1 MQVDVRATALD
12 TCLKAKVGLGPG
24 TRLQGHVGLGV
35 QLESWE
41 HPHRF
46 LSLSHGPG
54 CQLRASLETR
64 DKELQNTPVRPGS
77 VVLSSVLCPSLGQVT
92 YFTYQQYIAAIILSE
107 KQCQDNLKES
117 NRSCEGECGQRG
129 VGTGDGGTGISW
141 PDPPNPLGSAHPVPP
156 ALILKLGE
164 KSKTLELELVKEK
177 AMCAQ
182 DKDGLGTAKRMA
194 EGQLAE
200 CIKVQELLRQ
210 EQQLGQQQLQKVQ
223 ALCLQL
229 DKDKFEADL
238 RSLWRDSIIPRSL
251 DSLGFGYHPLG
262 SELSSIRRSCDLM
275 PSLMASKVE
284 ELVRSLRS
292 GVERVA
298 RENTDLQRQKLEV
311 ERGLRASEEAKAKAE
326 KEAQAREAKLQ
337 AECARQTQ
345 LALEEKAAL
354 RRERDS
360 LAKEL
365 EGKKR
370 EVEQLKMQVDVRATA
385 LDTCLKAKV
394 GLGPRMRVQ
403 GHVGLGVQLEFG
415 GRPRSDDEPEFGV
428 GSSPLGWVVR
438 VP

>member
-1 MQVDVRATALD
+1 MRLAMERGPYARAGAARGCWFYLRYFFLFASLIQLLVIMGLVLFMVYGNVHLSTESNLRATERRTDELYGQVQQLSAAQSNL
-12 TCLKAKVGLGPG
+12 TKQLNLTATAKDAIMQLLLGA
-24 TRLQGHVGLGV
+24 RRD
-35 QLESWE
+35 LERINASF
-41 HPHRF
+41 RQ
-46 LSLSHGPG
+46 
-54 CQLRASLETR
+54 CQADR
-64 DKELQNTPVRPGS
+64 
-77 VVLSSVLCPSLGQVT
+77 VT

-117 NRSCEGECGQRG
+117 NRSCE
-129 VGTGDGGTGISW
+129 
-141 PDPPNPLGSAHPVPP
+141 

-385 LDTCLKAKV
+385 LDTCLKAKSQPV
-394 GLGPRMRVQ
+394 TLPRPV
-403 GHVGLGVQLEFG
+403 VTAANPPPINPADLEEFKK
-415 GRPRSDDEPEFGV
+415 RILDSQRSPAV
-428 GSSPLGWVVR
+428 NPLVPSSG
-438 VP
+438 